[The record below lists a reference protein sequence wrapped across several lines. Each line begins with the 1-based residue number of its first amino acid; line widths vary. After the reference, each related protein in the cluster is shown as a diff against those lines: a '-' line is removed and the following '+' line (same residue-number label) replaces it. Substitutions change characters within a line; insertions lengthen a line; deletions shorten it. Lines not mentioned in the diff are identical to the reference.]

1 MVIRSANQLINERLF
16 NKINKIVD
24 YIQFAMFQETNDPHL
39 QNVTIM
45 LLDSTQ
51 MSFKVHIKD
60 VSKLQDIL
68 DAHYINYEIIRDFNF
83 Y

>member
-1 MVIRSANQLINERLF
+1 MVIRSANQIINERLF

>member
-1 MVIRSANQLINERLF
+1 MVIKSANQLINERLF